1 MKGWFDWKYLVML
14 LLAVAGVAVPVWL
27 WKFDLTAKSLQF
39 RVVSQTSL
47 APDVSG
53 NLSGLSVTM
62 NGLALE
68 QPYLTLMQLENNGSK
83 PIPTADFESGPE
95 LQIDTGKR
103 FVNVEVTKA
112 KPSALVAAL
121 KIESTRVTVQPLLL
135 NPGDTLSFAILS
147 SGGKPTF
154 ESRARVAGVSEVP
167 LLDEST
173 PKPSLALLTLEIA
186 GALLALFS
194 AALTM
199 NLEPS
204 RHFDVHLRS
213 RSALVVFYT
222 GFAAGGALVILAME
236 QLGYR
241 SWWQP
246 LVVLLALLLFLS
258 FPARAWNRPSPTP
271 PPGPKDVA

>member
-154 ESRARVAGVSEVP
+154 ESRARVRSVSMT
-167 LLDEST
+167 LRH
-173 PKPSLALLTLEIA
+173 LA
-186 GALLALFS
+186 
-194 AALTM
+194 
-199 NLEPS
+199 
-204 RHFDVHLRS
+204 
-213 RSALVVFYT
+213 
-222 GFAAGGALVILAME
+222 
-236 QLGYR
+236 
-241 SWWQP
+241 
-246 LVVLLALLLFLS
+246 S
-258 FPARAWNRPSPTP
+258 FI
-271 PPGPKDVA
+271 